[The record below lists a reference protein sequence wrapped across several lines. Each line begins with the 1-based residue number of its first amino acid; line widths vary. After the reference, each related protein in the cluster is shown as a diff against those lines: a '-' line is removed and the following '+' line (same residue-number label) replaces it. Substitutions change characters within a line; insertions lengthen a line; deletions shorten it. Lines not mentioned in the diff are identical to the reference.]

1 MPFDPSHPPAKLK
14 NLSDKKKRQWIAVFN
29 KCYSEDH
36 DDEKCHKIAWSS
48 VRTAHIQERVASI
61 SEKIAKD
68 IEAGFLDDVKAMK
81 MKARAME
88 FFQDVK
94 NFRGEANDFI
104 RDMMSFVKDP
114 RALSA
119 FPEIRD
125 VIELG
130 EFMKK
135 GVLRHTFLSES
146 DVEQKMQ
153 KVVELDA

>member
-1 MPFDPSHPPAKLK
+1 MPFDPKNPPEKIRK
-14 NLSDKKKRQWIAVFN
+14 LSDKKQRQWIAVFN
-29 KCYSEDH
+29 SCYGEH
-36 DDEKCHKIAWSS
+36 ADDEKCHKMAWGA
-48 VRTAHIQERVASI
+48 VKTAHMEERIQAMTKRVASGV
-61 SEKIAKD
+61 
-68 IEAGFLDDVKAMK
+68 EAGFLEDIKAVK

-88 FFQDVK
+88 FFQAVK
-94 NFRGEANDFI
+94 DFRGATNSFMK
-104 RDMMSFVKDP
+104 DMMSFVKDP
-114 RALSA
+114 KALSA

-153 KVVELDA
+153 KVVEMDA